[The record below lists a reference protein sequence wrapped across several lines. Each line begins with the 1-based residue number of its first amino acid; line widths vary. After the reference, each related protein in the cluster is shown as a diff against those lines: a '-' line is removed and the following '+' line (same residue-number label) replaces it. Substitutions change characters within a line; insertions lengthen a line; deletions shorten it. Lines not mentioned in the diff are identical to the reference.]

1 MRIEPMTAAH
11 LDGIAAI
18 ERECFA
24 HPWTRDDLEAAL
36 NNDNSVFLAATE
48 NGEVIGY
55 IGAEV
60 IIDEG
65 YIYNVAVTEK
75 RRGQGVG
82 SRLMETVLARA
93 QTLGFSEVTIG
104 VDERETQNVRL
115 YRRFGFVRKVKQARF
130 DPCNRMPDGR
140 PCPDDFALLMKV
152 F

>member
-36 NNDNSVFLAATE
+36 DNQNSVFLAATE

-82 SRLMETVLARA
+82 SALIEALVNYAKRSSLCFLTLEVRESNERAR
-93 QTLGFSEVTIG
+93 S
-104 VDERETQNVRL
+104 L
-115 YRRFGFVRKVKQARF
+115 YGHFGFIKAGERKAYYT
-130 DPCNRMPDGR
+130 DPTEN
-140 PCPDDFALLMKV
+140 AVLMTK
-152 F
+152 FF